1 MQVGVAQF
9 STTVV
14 EREGAKELMRI
25 NRANENISMHL
36 QDKKKIYLFIYFLN
50 FFLTVW
56 KQQSRNYFLF
66 TSLSFRE

>member
-25 NRANENISMHL
+25 SRARDNISMHL
-36 QDKKKIYLFIYFLN
+36 QDKNNCYLFIYFLR
-50 FFLTVW
+50 VW
-56 KQQSRNYFLF
+56 K
-66 TSLSFRE
+66 

>member
-25 NRANENISMHL
+25 NRAKDNISMHL
-36 QDKKKIYLFIYFLN
+36 QDKNNCYLLIYFLR
-50 FFLTVW
+50 VW
-56 KQQSRNYFLF
+56 K
-66 TSLSFRE
+66 